1 MKKILITLL
10 LAATTAAGTMA
21 ARPRP
26 VPRDTS
32 FTIHSTAVKTARKHP
47 ELKVAVP
54 PVPAGIS
61 CREDVV
67 YTTIRGT
74 EFGDRKLLA
83 DVYRPDDGRVYPAVV
98 MVHGGGWNSGDK
110 SLQRRLAQQL
120 AARGYVTIP
129 IEYRL
134 LQEAR
139 YPAGLH
145 DVKTAVRWVRA
156 NAATLGVDTARI
168 AISGCSAGGQL
179 AALVGTTNGSR
190 RHEGNGEYGDHSSD
204 VQAVVNIDGI
214 VTFVSDYNIADV
226 AERVRTHNGE
236 WPVNARWLGGLPDDV
251 PDKWA
256 EASAILWITDR
267 TAPVCFINSR
277 LPRYHDGRDPYCRIL
292 SRRGIATEVHE
303 LDSPIHPF
311 WFFEPYLDQTVKL
324 AADFLDRTLGK

>member
-1 MKKILITLL
+1 MKHSLILI
-10 LAATTAAGTMA
+10 AALVFGALGARAGY
-21 ARPRP
+21 PP

-32 FTIHSTAVKTARKHP
+32 FTIHSTAVKTAKKHP
-47 ELKVAVP
+47 ELKVATP
-54 PVPAGIS
+54 AMPAGVKA
-61 CREDVV
+61 RQDVV

-74 EFGDRKLLA
+74 KYGDRRLLA
-83 DVYRPDDGRVYPAVV
+83 DVYRPDNDSLYPALI

-110 SLQRRLAQQL
+110 TLQRRLAQQI
-120 AARGYVTIP
+120 AAHGYVTIP

-134 LQEAR
+134 LQEAQ

-156 NAATLGVDTARI
+156 KAAELGVDTTRV

-190 RHEGNGEYGDHSSD
+190 RHEGNGEYGGHSSD
-204 VQAVVNIDGI
+204 VQAVVDIDGI
-214 VTFVSDYNIADV
+214 VTFVSDYNLADV

-251 PDKWA
+251 PDNWA
-256 EASAILWITDR
+256 EASSILWVTDR
-267 TAPVCFINSR
+267 TAPVCFINSQ
-277 LPRYHDGRDPYCRIL
+277 LPRYHDGRDPYCEL
-292 SRRGIATEVHE
+292 LKARGIATEVYE

-311 WFFEPYLDQTVKL
+311 WFFDPFFDQTV
-324 AADFLDRTLGK
+324 AHTVSFLDRTLSK